1 MIPMNK
7 KCVRIDVT
15 SEQFS
20 RLRQEVFCNLGLSG
34 EDRRRAVKK
43 ALLLP
48 ADGSRVD
55 LYCEGKFV
63 GAV

>member
-1 MIPMNK
+1 MTTK
-7 KCVRIDVT
+7 TVRIDVT
-15 SEQFS
+15 SLQFG
-20 RLRQEVFCNLGLSG
+20 RLRQEVFCNQRLSVG
-34 EDRRRAVKK
+34 QRRKAVRRVMI
-43 ALLLP
+43 LP